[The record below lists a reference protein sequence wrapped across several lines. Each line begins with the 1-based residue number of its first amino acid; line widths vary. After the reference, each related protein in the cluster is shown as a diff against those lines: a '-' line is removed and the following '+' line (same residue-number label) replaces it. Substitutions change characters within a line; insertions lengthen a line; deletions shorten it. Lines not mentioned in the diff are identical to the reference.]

1 MLMCQVFSFCVVAN
15 SCVVE
20 VSGLSFTGSSFS
32 RVSLEMHT
40 MLNSLRLWFSKT
52 SGVVYATRLYKRV
65 GSGAA
70 AYKQHLVGQ

>member
-1 MLMCQVFSFCVVAN
+1 MCQVFSFCVVAN

-20 VSGLSFTGSSFS
+20 VSGFVFYRLKLLTCFTRDAYHAKFFAALVFKDVGA
-32 RVSLEMHT
+32 
-40 MLNSLRLWFSKT
+40 
-52 SGVVYATRLYKRV
+52 VYATRLYKRV